1 MTEISQSRSQRVDL
15 RMTLEAKRTLM
26 HAAAVANKSLTD
38 FLLDSG
44 MTAAID
50 TLTGPR
56 AFVLD
61 DAQWQAFMAELD
73 TPPADNPAL
82 RRLLSRKPVWEE

>member
-1 MTEISQSRSQRVDL
+1 MTPD
-15 RMTLEAKRTLM
+15 AKRTLM

-44 MTAAID
+44 MNAAID

-56 AFVLD
+56 AMVLD
-61 DAQWQAFMAELD
+61 DTQWQAFMAELG

-82 RRLLSRKPVWEE
+82 HRLLARKPVWEE